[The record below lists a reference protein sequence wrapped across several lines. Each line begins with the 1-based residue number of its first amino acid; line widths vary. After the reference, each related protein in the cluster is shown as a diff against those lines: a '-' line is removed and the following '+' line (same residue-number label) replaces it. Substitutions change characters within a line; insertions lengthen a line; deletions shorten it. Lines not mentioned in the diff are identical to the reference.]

1 MHTKAPSSHLRD
13 VKRLDAADRH
23 LSAAQ
28 GELGA
33 LINAESHIK
42 APELYAA
49 ANGAWD
55 TLEKMR
61 RTLSSK
67 RMTTLALMSARK

>member
-1 MHTKAPSSHLRD
+1 MAKTLSPHLRD
-13 VKRLDAADRH
+13 LRRLDAADRH

-33 LINAESHIK
+33 LINMDSRVK
-42 APELYAA
+42 SPELYAA
-49 ANGAWD
+49 ANAAWD

-67 RMTTLALMSARK
+67 SLTNAALKASR